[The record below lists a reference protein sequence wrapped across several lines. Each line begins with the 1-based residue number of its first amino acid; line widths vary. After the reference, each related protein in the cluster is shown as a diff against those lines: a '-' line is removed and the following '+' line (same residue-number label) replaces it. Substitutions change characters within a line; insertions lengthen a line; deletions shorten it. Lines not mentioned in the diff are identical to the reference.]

1 MRIPLK
7 PGAAT
12 AAAAF
17 LLLLL
22 FHLTWPGPGI
32 WLLIVGI
39 LIGLAAAY
47 VWWRNRYLSDQNGR
61 PAGDSRPFADVGAYG
76 LSGAA
81 WSTSGRSA
89 GSSAGRSSGQGSSG
103 VPVYGL
109 LAPISALAILLFVG
123 GAIGSAD
130 ATGEEPLT
138 VLEEDVSAI
147 DRSGD
152 SELSTPQ
159 VAPVSSREVQ
169 ISQTSSAPAISA
181 TSATQQT
188 STGADGDEPVTQ
200 QAAAPVKPIVVAAPK
215 AASPAGDE
223 AAEDLVPESANTFE
237 YTVEEGDTLYDIAER
252 YNSTVDAIMNLNK
265 LDAYSFI
272 HPGDVLLIPVDG
284 GSSDGEES

>member
-61 PAGDSRPFADVGAYG
+61 QAGDSRPFADVGAYG

-81 WSTSGRSA
+81 WSSSGSSSGRSL
-89 GSSAGRSSGQGSSG
+89 GSSSVQGSSG
-103 VPVYGL
+103 VPLYGL

-152 SELSTPQ
+152 SELAAPQ

-169 ISQTSSAPAISA
+169 LSQTSSAAS
-181 TSATQQT
+181 TSSPHQT
-188 STGADGDEPVTQ
+188 STAAADEESVSQNQ

-215 AASPAGDE
+215 AASPAADE

-237 YTVEEGDTLYDIAER
+237 YTVEEGDTLYDIAVR

-272 HPGDVLLIPVDG
+272 HPGDVLLIPMDSG
-284 GSSDGEES
+284 DADGEES

>member
-47 VWWRNRYLSDQNGR
+47 VWWRNRYGSDQNGR
-61 PAGDSRPFADVGAYG
+61 QAGDSRPFADVGAYG

-81 WSTSGRSA
+81 WSSTGSSSGRS
-89 GSSAGRSSGQGSSG
+89 SRQGSSG
-103 VPVYGL
+103 VPLYGL

-152 SELSTPQ
+152 SELAAPQ

-169 ISQTSSAPAISA
+169 LSQTSAVSS
-181 TSATQQT
+181 TSSPHQT
-188 STGADGDEPVTQ
+188 STAAADEESVSQNQ

-215 AASPAGDE
+215 AASPAADE

-237 YTVEEGDTLYDIAER
+237 YTVEEGDTLYDIAVR

-272 HPGDVLLIPVDG
+272 HPGDVLLIPMDSG
-284 GSSDGEES
+284 NADGEES

>member
-1 MRIPLK
+1 MRISPK

-47 VWWRNRYLSDQNGR
+47 VWWRDRYLSQQNGG
-61 PAGDSRPFADVGAYG
+61 PAGNATPFADVGAYG

-81 WSTSGRSA
+81 LQ
-89 GSSAGRSSGQGSSG
+89 SAGRSVNQEHSGI
-103 VPVYGL
+103 PLYGL

-123 GAIGSAD
+123 GAIGAGNES
-130 ATGEEPLT
+130 GEEPLT
-138 VLEEDVSAI
+138 VLEQDVTAI

-152 SELSTPQ
+152 SELSAPQ
-159 VAPVSSREVQ
+159 VAPTSSRQ
-169 ISQTSSAPAISA
+169 IQLTETSSAPA
-181 TSATQQT
+181 TSAQQQT
-188 STGADGDEPVTQ
+188 STVSDDDESTTQ

-215 AASPAGDE
+215 AASPAEDDS
-223 AAEDLVPESANTFE
+223 AADVLAPESANTFE

-272 HPGDVLLIPVDG
+272 HPGDVLLIPMDSG
-284 GSSDGEES
+284 ESEGEES

>member
-81 WSTSGRSA
+81 WSTSGRS
-89 GSSAGRSSGQGSSG
+89 SGQGSSG

-109 LAPISALAILLFVG
+109 LAPISALAILLFIG

-169 ISQTSSAPAISA
+169 ISQTSSAPA

-188 STGADGDEPVTQ
+188 STGADDDEPVTQ

>member
-47 VWWRNRYLSDQNGR
+47 VWWRNQYGSDQNGR
-61 PAGDSRPFADVGAYG
+61 QAGGSRPFADVGAYG

-81 WSTSGRSA
+81 WSSSGGSSGRSPRQE
-89 GSSAGRSSGQGSSG
+89 GSG
-103 VPVYGL
+103 VPLYGL

-123 GAIGSAD
+123 GAIGSSD

-152 SELSTPQ
+152 SELAAPQ
-159 VAPVSSREVQ
+159 VAPVSSRQVQ
-169 ISQTSSAPAISA
+169 ISETSAAPATSS
-181 TSATQQT
+181 TGQT
-188 STGADGDEPVTQ
+188 STGADDESATQ
-200 QAAAPVKPIVVAAPK
+200 QATAPVKPIVVAAPK
-215 AASPAGDE
+215 AASPAADE

-272 HPGDVLLIPVDG
+272 HPGDVLLIPMDSG
-284 GSSDGEES
+284 DADGEES

>member
-1 MRIPLK
+1 MRIPPK
-7 PGAAT
+7 PGAAS

-39 LIGLAAAY
+39 MIGLAAAY
-47 VWWRNRYLSDQNGR
+47 VWWRNRFQSDQNGWLSD
-61 PAGDSRPFADVGAYG
+61 DSHPFADVGAYG

-81 WSTSGRSA
+81 LSSSGRS
-89 GSSAGRSSGQGSSG
+89 SGRSSGQESSG
-103 VPVYGL
+103 VPLYGL
-109 LAPISALAILLFVG
+109 LAPISALAILLFIG

-152 SELSTPQ
+152 SELSTSQ
-159 VAPVSSREVQ
+159 VAPVSSRQVQ
-169 ISQTSSAPAISA
+169 ISQTSSAPAPS
-181 TSATQQT
+181 STQQT
-188 STGADGDEPVTQ
+188 SSDAADDESVTQ

-215 AASPAGDE
+215 AASPAGEE

-272 HPGDVLLIPVDG
+272 HPGDVLLIPLDSG
-284 GSSDGEES
+284 DSDGEES

>member
-32 WLLIVGI
+32 WLLIVGV

-61 PAGDSRPFADVGAYG
+61 RAGGSRPFADVGAYG

-81 WSTSGRSA
+81 WSSS
-89 GSSAGRSSGQGSSG
+89 GSSSGRSSGQGSPG
-103 VPVYGL
+103 VPLHGL
-109 LAPISALAILLFVG
+109 LAPISALAVLLFVG

-152 SELSTPQ
+152 SELAAPQ

-169 ISQTSSAPAISA
+169 LSQTSSASS
-181 TSATQQT
+181 TSSPHQT
-188 STGADGDEPVTQ
+188 STAAADDESVKESQ

-215 AASPAGDE
+215 AASPAADE
-223 AAEDLVPESANTFE
+223 AAEYLVPESANTFE
-237 YTVEEGDTLYDIAER
+237 YTVEEGDTLYDIAVR

-272 HPGDVLLIPVDG
+272 HPGDVLLIPMESGDA
-284 GSSDGEES
+284 DGEES

>member
-32 WLLIVGI
+32 WLLIVGV

-61 PAGDSRPFADVGAYG
+61 RPGGSRPYADVGAYG

-81 WSTSGRSA
+81 WSSSGSSSGRSL
-89 GSSAGRSSGQGSSG
+89 GRSSGQGSSG
-103 VPVYGL
+103 VPLYGL
-109 LAPISALAILLFVG
+109 LAPISVLAILLFVG

-152 SELSTPQ
+152 SELAAPQ
-159 VAPVSSREVQ
+159 AAPVSSREVQ
-169 ISQTSSAPAISA
+169 LSQTSSASS
-181 TSATQQT
+181 TSSPRET
-188 STGADGDEPVTQ
+188 STAAADEESVTQSQ

-215 AASPAGDE
+215 AASPAADE

-237 YTVEEGDTLYDIAER
+237 YTVEEGDTLYDIAVR

-272 HPGDVLLIPVDG
+272 HPGDVLLIPMDSG
-284 GSSDGEES
+284 DEGGEES

>member
-47 VWWRNRYLSDQNGR
+47 VWWRNRYPSDQNGR
-61 PAGDSRPFADVGAYG
+61 LAGDSRPFADVGAYG

-81 WSTSGRSA
+81 WSTSRRS
-89 GSSAGRSSGQGSSG
+89 SGRSSGQGSSG
-103 VPVYGL
+103 VPLYGL

-159 VAPVSSREVQ
+159 VAPVSSRQVQ
-169 ISQTSSAPAISA
+169 ISQASSEPATPS
-181 TSATQQT
+181 TERT
-188 STGADGDEPVTQ
+188 STGADDESVTQ

-215 AASPAGDE
+215 AASPAGDD

-272 HPGDVLLIPVDG
+272 HPGDVLLIPVES

>member
-61 PAGDSRPFADVGAYG
+61 QAGGSRPFADVGAYG

-81 WSTSGRSA
+81 WSSS
-89 GSSAGRSSGQGSSG
+89 GSSSGRSSGQGSSG
-103 VPVYGL
+103 VPLYGL

-123 GAIGSAD
+123 VAIGSAD
-130 ATGEEPLT
+130 ATREEPLT

-152 SELSTPQ
+152 SELAAPQ
-159 VAPVSSREVQ
+159 AAPVSSREVQ
-169 ISQTSSAPAISA
+169 LSQTSSAAS
-181 TSATQQT
+181 TSSPHQT
-188 STGADGDEPVTQ
+188 STAAADEESVSQNQ

-215 AASPAGDE
+215 AASPAADE

-237 YTVEEGDTLYDIAER
+237 YTVEEGDTLYDIAVR

-272 HPGDVLLIPVDG
+272 HPGDVLLIPMESGDA
-284 GSSDGEES
+284 DGEES

>member
-47 VWWRNRYLSDQNGR
+47 VWWRNRYGSDQNGR
-61 PAGDSRPFADVGAYG
+61 QAGDSRPFADVGAYG

-81 WSTSGRSA
+81 WSSTGSSSGRS
-89 GSSAGRSSGQGSSG
+89 SRQGSSG
-103 VPVYGL
+103 VPLYGL

-152 SELSTPQ
+152 SELAAPQ

-169 ISQTSSAPAISA
+169 LSQTSSVSS
-181 TSATQQT
+181 TSSPHQT
-188 STGADGDEPVTQ
+188 STAAADEESVSQNQ

-215 AASPAGDE
+215 AASPAADE

-237 YTVEEGDTLYDIAER
+237 YTVEEGDTLYDIAVR

-272 HPGDVLLIPVDG
+272 HPGDVLLIPMDSG
-284 GSSDGEES
+284 NADGEES